1 MDKYH
6 YTLHELH
13 KRHCNFQI
21 VRGKSTGTYR
31 FTRVLL
37 DSLDFQD
44 KLDSTVLTREQVS
57 RSKLEDAFSKRTENI
72 INETANTITV
82 LPETAAKE
90 GRGGIVAER
99 NSHKDIRKWSN
110 GLRLGILLNE
120 CEGRII

>member
-57 RSKLEDAFSKRTENI
+57 RSKLEDAFSKRTGKI

-90 GRGGIVAER
+90 GRGGNCSRKKFPQRHTEMVQRLKAR
-99 NSHKDIRKWSN
+99 NINQRM
-110 GLRLGILLNE
+110 
-120 CEGRII
+120 